1 MNKQLKLR
9 CSNPDCCTRTSG
21 DYATFS
27 ITVSVGSERELA
39 ENLHKV
45 EAEHFSCDM
54 CNEPA
59 EDALPHRL
67 KKMED
72 DNRVPGWHAQSTE
85 HPCQA
90 WAERRED
97 AINALHKLVEEHK
110 AKLAAKA
117 SGKSNWTPDASG
129 SVTFKV

>member
-1 MNKQLKLR
+1 MKMK
-9 CSNPDCCTRTSG
+9 
-21 DYATFS
+21 
-27 ITVSVGSERELA
+27 
-39 ENLHKV
+39 
-45 EAEHFSCDM
+45 
-54 CNEPA
+54 
-59 EDALPHRL
+59 L

-72 DNRVPGWHAQSTE
+72 TNRVPGWHARSLE

-97 AINALHKLVEEHK
+97 AIEALHKLVEEHK

-117 SGKSNWTPDASG
+117 SGETSWTPDASG

>member
-1 MNKQLKLR
+1 MKMK
-9 CSNPDCCTRTSG
+9 
-21 DYATFS
+21 
-27 ITVSVGSERELA
+27 
-39 ENLHKV
+39 
-45 EAEHFSCDM
+45 
-54 CNEPA
+54 
-59 EDALPHRL
+59 L

-72 DNRVPGWHAQSTE
+72 TNRVPGWHARSLE

-97 AINALHKLVEEHK
+97 AIDALRELVEKHK
-110 AKLAAKA
+110 AALAAKA